1 MGSSYGKKAVE
12 MVRALHRLS
21 NLKVERAKQPGMY
34 ADGGGLYLRVA
45 EGGSKQWIYRYT
57 TNGHNR
63 DMGLGP
69 VRLLTLAEARERARA
84 AGKLRLDG
92 IDPIA
97 YKHAERGAAIVAA
110 AGAKTF
116 KECAEGFIR
125 DNEKKWTHP
134 KHRRDWKRTLV
145 RFVFPA
151 LGNLPVASIDTPL
164 VLKVIK
170 PLWERVPETAS
181 RVRGRI
187 EAVLGWATV
196 HHYRTGDNPA
206 RWRQHLQHALPSR
219 SEIAKVEHH
228 AAMPYTQVASFMDAL
243 RNDTSIA
250 ARCLEFITLT
260 AARLGEATGATW
272 DEIDLGARTW
282 TIPAKRMKGDKEHK
296 VPLSDAAMAVL
307 KTMREIRQSAYVFPG
322 FKPGQ
327 PIGAD
332 ALRELI
338 KKLASDDVTV
348 HGLRSTFRDW
358 AADCTSFLNEVA
370 EMALSHAIPSAVEAA
385 YRRGDLFEK
394 RRRLME
400 AWAEFCAKPN
410 ATGKVVALARART
423 PR

>member
-1 MGSSYGKKAVE
+1 

-97 YKHAERGAAIVAA
+97 HKHMQRGAAIVAA

-116 KECAEGFIR
+116 KECVEAFIR

-134 KHRRDWKRTLV
+134 KHRRDWERTLV
-145 RFVFPA
+145 RFVFPT

-206 RWRQHLQHALPSR
+206 RWRGHLEHALPSR

-228 AAMPYTQVASFMDAL
+228 AAMPYTGVASFMGAL
-243 RNDTSIA
+243 RKDTSLA
-250 ARCLEFITLT
+250 ARCLEFITLS

-272 DEIDLGARTW
+272 EEIDLGACTW
-282 TIPAKRMKGDKEHK
+282 TIPAERMKADKEHK
-296 VPLSDAAMAVL
+296 VPLSKAALAVL
-307 KTMREIRQSAYVFPG
+307 KAMREIQQSDYVFPG

-327 PIGAD
+327 SIGAD
-332 ALRELI
+332 SLRELI
-338 KKLASDDVTV
+338 KKLAGADVTV

-358 AADCTSFLNEVA
+358 AADCTSFPNELV
-370 EMALSHAIPSAVEAA
+370 EMALSHAISSPVEKA
-385 YRRGDLFEK
+385 YRRGSMFE
-394 RRRLME
+394 LMA
-400 AWAEFCAKPN
+400 AWADFCARPQG
-410 ATGKVVALARART
+410 AHGSRGDHR
-423 PR
+423 PRFPFHLP